1 MELLGKFTQVTDVNT
16 MEPIIVPKCLL
27 QINGGNTA
35 VNLAKCLILAI
46 AKYINIK
53 GSAYYKIQSYLERT
67 NHDYDSHISLL
78 EYFKLGVTYCVN
90 KNNEEILYRH
100 EKHANC

>member
-1 MELLGKFTQVTDVNT
+1 

-67 NHDYDSHISLL
+67 NHDFDSHISLL
-78 EYFKLGVTYCVN
+78 EYFKLGVTYCVH